1 MQMKEDKFLINQD
14 QLLRLKSNQYNLKKI
29 NRAQKI
35 KKKNLMNRKK
45 LKVNSYKY
53 SGKSA
58 KQEK

>member
-1 MQMKEDKFLINQD
+1 MKEDKFLINQD
-14 QLLRLKSNQYNLKKI
+14 KLLRLKSNQYNLKKI

-35 KKKNLMNRKK
+35 KKKNLMNRKI

-58 KQEK
+58 K

>member
-45 LKVNSYKY
+45 LKVNSYKF

-58 KQEK
+58 K